1 MAGAALLSWLG
12 EQYIS
17 IVNPLLAVFGM
28 LLGACIL
35 RKAYL
40 RHIQKKKVKMW
51 AYLPSQAILS
61 IFFGGD
67 GWGNLATRGR
77 EGNFLEPAD
86 FVETVFL
93 KPF

>member
-1 MAGAALLSWLG
+1 MLSWLG

-61 IFFGGD
+61 IFLAEMD
-67 GWGNLATRGR
+67 GVIWQPVGVRVIFWSLRILWKQ
-77 EGNFLEPAD
+77 F
-86 FVETVFL
+86 F
-93 KPF
+93 